1 MHSLIKP
8 PAISSK
14 YFVTLFFLGLVAL
27 GLLIFK
33 DYGFALDEHVN
44 RENGAVSMRYILSI
58 IEHLLGIEIQWA
70 KSALFSFHGD
80 LGSYR
85 DRDYGVAFDL
95 PAMLLE
101 RMFHIDTSRNQFLL
115 RHLLTY
121 FVFLLGLR
129 SFYLIIKERFSDW
142 RVGILATAFMVC
154 SPRTFAESFYNNK
167 DIVFMSLFITA
178 LYYSWRF
185 ITAPTVKN
193 SILPSLF
200 SALAVDVRI
209 VAVIIP
215 LIVFVATMLTM
226 LRNEAR
232 PTRQL
237 ITFVSYLLLTATFT
251 ILFWP
256 WLWTSPFAH
265 FAEAVG
271 NMANFRWINWVLYRG
286 HYYPSNHLPWHY
298 LPIWIAITTPIL
310 YLALSALGLIAI
322 SKTVLRN
329 GFRLWGT
336 DRELQDLMYLSV
348 LVAPIAGA
356 VLFKSTIYDGWRQF
370 YFLYPALIY
379 IAVLGLML
387 LWRCCHSNLL
397 KNVLLMLVIGS
408 LVTTVS
414 FMITSHPYQNV
425 YFNRLAGSAWAE
437 RYEADYWGLSN
448 TKGLEFIA
456 STDQRSNINIYNI
469 GITSVPQAFAILP
482 DATKRIFEITD
493 SLADAN
499 YAITNFRFANSAINK
514 KVFEDISREFKLIYS
529 TQVDGQ
535 TIVSIFK
542 LR

>member
-1 MHSLIKP
+1 MDSIHKLS
-8 PAISSK
+8 ASFSK
-14 YFVTLFFLGLVAL
+14 IIVILFFFGLTAL
-27 GLLIFK
+27 GLFIFK

-44 RENGAVSMRYILSI
+44 RENGAVTLRYIISI
-58 IEHLLGIEIQWA
+58 IEYLTDTDIQWA

-80 LGSYR
+80 LGTYR

-95 PAMLLE
+95 PAMLIE
-101 RMFHIDTSRNQFLL
+101 RIFNIDTSRNQFLL

-154 SPRTFAESFYNNK
+154 SPRIFAESFYNNK
-167 DIVFMSLFITA
+167 DIVFMSLFVTA
-178 LYYSWRF
+178 LYYSWRL
-185 ITAPTVKN
+185 ITVPTVKN

-200 SALAVDVRI
+200 SALAIDVRI

-215 LIVFVATMLTM
+215 IIVFVATMLTM
-226 LRNEAR
+226 LRNQSR
-232 PTRQL
+232 PMLQL
-237 ITFVSYLLLTATFT
+237 IAFVTYLLLTATFT

-256 WLWTSPFAH
+256 WLWTSPFTH

-298 LPIWIAITTPIL
+298 LPIWIVITTPIL

-329 GFRLWGT
+329 RFRLWGT

-379 IAVLGLML
+379 IAVLGLVL
-387 LWRCCHSNLL
+387 LWRCCRSNLL
-397 KNVLLMLVIGS
+397 KNVLLVLVIGS

-414 FMITSHPYQNV
+414 FMITNHPYQNV
-425 YFNRLAGSAWAE
+425 YFNRLAGLAWAE

-456 STDQRSNINIYNI
+456 STDQRSKINIYNI
-469 GITSVPQAFAILP
+469 GITSVPQVFAILP
-482 DATKRIFEITD
+482 DATKTVFEVTD
-493 SLADAN
+493 SLAEAN
-499 YAITNFRFANSAINK
+499 YAITNFRFANSASTK
-514 KVFEDISREFKLIYS
+514 KLFEEIASEFKLIYT

-535 TIVSIFK
+535 AIVSIFK